1 MSSILQ
7 DSAESLSESTDKDTS
22 RSSSTRARK
31 THESYRT
38 DVKISHLSS
47 RTFLP
52 GDLLE
57 ANGSCVIVLEETDP
71 QKLFV
76 RVLKLGKEVWIP
88 RNDTKVLDT

>member
-1 MSSILQ
+1 M
-7 DSAESLSESTDKDTS
+7 

-31 THESYRT
+31 TQESSRI
-38 DVKISHLSS
+38 DVKISHQSS
-47 RTFLP
+47 RTLLP

-57 ANGSCVIVLEETDP
+57 VAGNPAIVLEETDP

-76 RVLKLGKEVWIP
+76 RVLKQGKEVWIP

>member
-31 THESYRT
+31 THESSRT